1 VTGEDLE
8 LQESVRT
15 ITALFSQNRG
25 ARARPRGEPLEARVA
40 SISAE
45 IAAAIAQASSR
56 SLDEEEDEMEEEECI
71 ENDDGW
77 YSGHEIGRPE
87 SIVPNTSGIR
97 GGGEGDGS
105 GGKGVGGVEDD
116 DEDSDTFPIP
126 LRTRKGKEPVSVA
139 GTKRKR

>member
-1 VTGEDLE
+1 

-15 ITALFSQNRG
+15 ISALLSQGG
-25 ARARPRGEPLEARVA
+25 ARARPRVGVLDEPLEARVA

-56 SLDEEEDEMEEEECI
+56 TLDEDEDEMEEEEGI
-71 ENDDGW
+71 DDNDGW

-97 GGGEGDGS
+97 GSDGDDGG
-105 GGKGVGGVEDD
+105 GGKGAGVVEDD

-139 GTKRKR
+139 GNKRKR